1 MNVVKLIF
9 ISMGELVFEF
19 LRVIRRNIK
28 LLGTLAY
35 ILFPLL
41 GYMYKADMLTMAW
54 ILIICAIL
62 NAYFKR
68 LDININ
74 RKYDNGFPLP
84 SRKFTYDDGG
94 TIDINTEDIP
104 DALQY
109 LNELEEYLYRKG
121 KISGEST
128 MH

>member
-1 MNVVKLIF
+1 MSTLKIIF
-9 ISMGELVFEF
+9 ISMGELVFECI
-19 LRVIRRNIK
+19 RVLKRNIRI
-28 LLGTLAY
+28 LGALTY
-35 ILFPLL
+35 IILPLI

-84 SRKFTYDDGG
+84 SRKFTYTDGG

-128 MH
+128 M

>member
-1 MNVVKLIF
+1 MSILKIIF
-9 ISMGELVFEF
+9 ISMGELVFEC
-19 LRVIRRNIK
+19 LRVLKRNIRI
-28 LLGTLAY
+28 LGTLAY
-35 ILFPLL
+35 IILPLI
-41 GYMYKADMLTMAW
+41 GYIYKADMLTMAW

-84 SRKFTYDDGG
+84 SRKFTYNDGG